1 MDMPSPPPQRTNGP
15 VPMRRR
21 MLRGAGGVLLTTVLP
36 PFAPPVRAAADGDFW
51 ALARAGGHAL
61 LLRHAATEPGIGEPP
76 GFRLEDCRT
85 QRNLSADGR
94 AQAARLAARFAA
106 EGVRIDR
113 LLSSAWCRCQDTAR
127 AFETAQ
133 RRLEVWSPL
142 NSFFRGQG
150 DEDQQTAAVRERLR
164 GLRAPQ
170 TWLLVTHQVNITALT
185 DSGVAMGEVLLL
197 RPDGAERLS
206 VLARWAG

>member
-1 MDMPSPPPQRTNGP
+1 MDPTSPHHSPTVEAPA
-15 VPMRRR
+15 RRQ
-21 MLRGAGGVLLTTVLP
+21 MLRGAGGLLLATTLP
-36 PFAPPVRAAADGDFW
+36 PLGQPARAAANGDFW

-61 LLRHAATEPGIGEPP
+61 LLRHAATEPGIGDPP

-94 AQAARLAARFAA
+94 AQATRLAARFAA

-142 NSFFRGQG
+142 NSFFQGQG
-150 DEDQQTAAVRERLR
+150 DEDRQTAAVRERLR
-164 GLRAPQ
+164 GLRAPH

-185 DSGVAMGEVLLL
+185 GSGVAMGEVLLV